1 MTTMTRRG
9 ALASALLLAAPLGRA
24 QAWPAKPIRMVVPF
38 PAGGATD
45 LLARAI
51 AQGLGSSLGQPV
63 VIDNRPG
70 AGGTLGSGEV
80 MRAAPDGHTLLMAT
94 SSTHSIAP
102 HLNPNLPY
110 KPELD
115 FTPVAEVATAPN
127 IVLVPK
133 DLPVASMR
141 ELIAYAKARP
151 GQLNYATSGNGTIV
165 HLTTE
170 AFKAQAGLFILH
182 IPYRGTALAI
192 PDLVS
197 GKVQL
202 LFDSV
207 VSGLP
212 HVKDGKLKALAITS
226 PKRSPLVPELP
237 TVAESGLPGFESV
250 TWFGVYGPKGLPQ
263 DIAARIAT
271 ELQRALAKPDV
282 AERLARLG
290 AEPVVDAGPAKFAAV
305 VRADSARWAA
315 LIRDRK
321 ITAD

>member
-1 MTTMTRRG
+1 M
-9 ALASALLLAAPLGRA
+9 
-24 QAWPAKPIRMVVPF
+24 K
-38 PAGGATD
+38 
-45 LLARAI
+45 
-51 AQGLGSSLGQPV
+51 
-63 VIDNRPG
+63 
-70 AGGTLGSGEV
+70 
-80 MRAAPDGHTLLMAT
+80 
-94 SSTHSIAP
+94 
-102 HLNPNLPY
+102 
-110 KPELD
+110 
-115 FTPVAEVATAPN
+115 
-127 IVLVPK
+127 
-133 DLPVASMR
+133 

-170 AFKAQAGLFILH
+170 AFKAQARLFILH

-197 GKVQL
+197 GKVHL

-226 PKRSPLVPELP
+226 AKRSPLMPELP

-250 TWFGVYGPKGLPQ
+250 TWFGVYGPKGLPPE
-263 DIAARIAT
+263 IAQRIAT

-282 AERLARLG
+282 AERLAGLG
-290 AEPVVDAGPAKFAAV
+290 AEPVTDAGPAKFAAV